1 MKNMNMV
8 YLKRTLKIGF
18 ILLILVLGSSYV
30 GLRVWF
36 KADIDQI
43 CDNAMKQYDGDK
55 IEALISVLNSDQQ
68 DLTTKNSAIWALGKL
83 RNENALPTL
92 RNLQTNEVCDHSRN
106 VCQRELEKA
115 ILNLEGK
122 SIDLL
127 TFK

>member
-1 MKNMNMV
+1 MV
-8 YLKRTLKIGF
+8 YLKRTLKIRF
-18 ILLILVLGSSYV
+18 ILLILVLGSSYM

-43 CDNAMKQYDGDK
+43 CESAMAQYDGDK

-68 DLTTKNSAIWALGKL
+68 DLKTKNSAIWALGKL
-83 RNENALPTL
+83 RNESALPTL
-92 RNLQTNEVCDHSRN
+92 RNLQTNKPCDHSRN
-106 VCQRELEKA
+106 VCQQELEKA

-127 TFK
+127 TYK

>member
-1 MKNMNMV
+1 MV

-18 ILLILVLGSSYV
+18 IILILGLGSTYI
-30 GLRVWF
+30 GLRIWF

-43 CDNAMKQYDGDK
+43 CESAMKQYDGDK

-68 DLTTKNSAIWALGKL
+68 DLKTKNSAIWALGKL
-83 RNENALPTL
+83 RNESALPTL
-92 RNLQTNEVCDHSRN
+92 RNLQTNETCDHSRN
-106 VCQRELEKA
+106 VCQQDLEKA